1 MKIFA
6 ALLTILILSGAIPVQ
21 EMSPSLWKKAN
32 KKLDLIFKD
41 QIITKRSLELSEAEL
56 TNNRKQFVTKGIYQL
71 FCSNVS
77 LGYLVFMTSMGR
89 YESFE
94 YIIVYSPELSV
105 KSIDILEYNSS
116 HGGEIASQK
125 WLKQFVG
132 YDGKPLKYGSDIDA
146 VSGATYSATSLVKD
160 VESVTLFMKKIE
172 K

>member
-1 MKIFA
+1 M
-6 ALLTILILSGAIPVQ
+6 
-21 EMSPSLWKKAN
+21 
-32 KKLDLIFKD
+32 
-41 QIITKRSLELSEAEL
+41 
-56 TNNRKQFVTKGIYQL
+56 
-71 FCSNVS
+71 
-77 LGYLVFMTSMGR
+77 
-89 YESFE
+89 
-94 YIIVYSPELSV
+94 SV